1 MAAELTEKLAEVR
14 DGEGRVAGTVH
25 CSAALCC
32 VVLCCVA
39 GLRQLA
45 GQWSL
50 ENAGRLVF
58 DRGLGCLGE
67 NQVAS
72 HTYNTMLHCVQGWA
86 QRMVALN
93 AEIFR
98 LSGELKQQLPFYK

>member
-1 MAAELTEKLAEVR
+1 MRPAALPALPCPAQVAAQLTEKLAEVR
-14 DGEGRVAGTVH
+14 DGEGRVAGTVQ
-25 CSAALCC
+25 SPLCR
-32 VVLCCVA
+32 VVLWSIA

-67 NQVAS
+67 NQVARQA
-72 HTYNTMLHCVQGWA
+72 YNTLLHCV
-86 QRMVALN
+86 
-93 AEIFR
+93 
-98 LSGELKQQLPFYK
+98 

>member
-1 MAAELTEKLAEVR
+1 M
-14 DGEGRVAGTVH
+14 
-25 CSAALCC
+25 
-32 VVLCCVA
+32 
-39 GLRQLA
+39 
-45 GQWSL
+45 
-50 ENAGRLVF
+50 F

-67 NQVAS
+67 NQVARQAYS
-72 HTYNTMLHCVQGWA
+72 SWA